1 MWQDEHSKMD
11 VESLERSI
19 QEDIAKATTIDALE
33 AARIRYLG
41 RRGEI
46 TALLKSIKEAQPEE
60 RRGIGAAANRL
71 KQLAEGLLAEK
82 SKTLGST
89 GVASRFYKA
98 PRDATLPAHDGSIG
112 HRHVLSQTFSELK
125 EIFLGLGYSLA
136 TGPDVELDYYNFQ
149 ALNFPEE
156 HPSRDL
162 QDTFYITED
171 ILLRTHTSPVQIRY
185 MENNKPPLKI
195 IAPGRVYRNESID
208 PSHAA
213 EFHQVEGLYVDAD
226 VSLADLKADVEIV
239 IHRLF
244 GSRIKVR
251 FRPSFFPFTEP
262 SAEVDMSCFAC
273 EGKGCPVC
281 GQSGWLEIMGS
292 GMVHP
297 NVFRAV
303 GYDPEKYSGFAFGM
317 GVDRVAMLK
326 YGIDDIRLFLANDY
340 RFLEQF

>member
-1 MWQDEHSKMD
+1 MD

-19 QEDIAKATTIDALE
+19 QEDIDKATTVEALE

-41 RRGEI
+41 RKGRI
-46 TALLKSIKEAQPEE
+46 TSLLRNIKDAAPAE
-60 RRGIGAAANRL
+60 RPLIGATANRL
-71 KQLAEGLLAEK
+71 KRLAEGLLEK
-82 SKTLGST
+82 KTRELRGSH
-89 GVASRFYKA
+89 GASRFYHP
-98 PRDATLPAHDGSIG
+98 PRDGTLPAYDGSIG
-112 HRHVLSQTFSELK
+112 RRHVLSRTLDELK
-125 EIFLGLGYSLA
+125 DIFFGMGYRLA

-162 QDTFYITED
+162 QDTFYITDD

-185 MENNKPPLKI
+185 MEDNKPPLKI
-195 IAPGRVYRNESID
+195 IAPGRVYRNETID

-213 EFHQVEGLYVDAD
+213 EFHQIEGLYVDTD
-226 VSLADLKADVEIV
+226 VSLADLKADVEIF
-239 IHRLF
+239 IQQLF
-244 GSRIKVR
+244 GSKTKVR

-273 EGKGCPVC
+273 AGRGCSVC
-281 GQSGWLEIMGS
+281 GQAGWIEIMGS

-297 NVFRAV
+297 NVFRSV
-303 GYDPEKYSGFAFGM
+303 GYDPDVYSGFAFGL

-326 YGIDDIRLFLANDY
+326 YGIEDIRLFLSNDF
-340 RFLEQF
+340 RFLNQF